1 MNQKK
6 IEKNY
11 KKKLQEF
18 EKGVP
23 EEAALE
29 DFKGQNKEELDKALE
44 AFKNTQLEM
53 KKAGL

>member
-29 DFKGQNKEELDKALE
+29 DFKE
-44 AFKNTQLEM
+44 
-53 KKAGL
+53 